1 MTTNRSIFVNLP
13 VKDLDRSV
21 EFFTSL
27 GFEFNPEFTNE
38 VATCMIID
46 ENIFAMLLSE
56 SFFSGFIP
64 GRRIA
69 DTSDTTEV
77 LVALFLNDR
86 EEVDEMIRNAVA
98 AGGTRFREIE
108 EFQGMYG
115 GAFQDLDGHIW
126 EIGHM
131 GQAATSGG
139 AEGNEDES
147 R

>member
-1 MTTNRSIFVNLP
+1 MTKNRSIFVNLP
-13 VKDLDRSV
+13 VRNLDRSI

-46 ENIFAMLLSE
+46 ENIFAMLLAD
-56 SFFSGFIP
+56 SFFSDFIP

-86 EEVDEMIRNAVA
+86 GEVDEMIRNAVK
-98 AGGTRFREIE
+98 AGGTTFREIE

-131 GQAATSGG
+131 GKAATSAA
-139 AEGNEDES
+139 AEGNGDES